1 MFINTFNVS
10 KIKGCDMETYYVL
23 RMEGKLYE
31 GMRIP
36 VGLYIAI
43 TTTVRKHTDA
53 EGNFGILLANT
64 DSINVLAGGIRGF
77 REELGN
83 AGSIIIRNKL
93 VTTRT
98 QKGKMEIVLEPEY
111 TPHKAAVH
119 ILTAIE
125 LCKLC
130 EEKKKGLEIRV
141 ENAGSQNNKM
151 TFDQKVKDAGF
162 KLCPYDAHQLE
173 DVVEW
178 TPSGA

>member
-1 MFINTFNVS
+1 MKS
-10 KIKGCDMETYYVL
+10 YYVL

-36 VGLYIAI
+36 VGLYHAI
-43 TTTVRKHTDA
+43 TTTVRKHTCA
-53 EGNFGILLANT
+53 QGNFEILLADT
-64 DSINVLAGGIRGF
+64 DSIKIGAGGVRNF

-83 AGSIIIRNKL
+83 AGNMILQNKL
-93 VTTRT
+93 VTTRI
-98 QKGKMEIVLEPEY
+98 QKGKTETVLEPDY

-130 EEKKKGLEIRV
+130 EEKKKGLEIKV
-141 ENAGSQNNKM
+141 EKGGPYNNKM
-151 TFDQKVKDAGF
+151 TFDKKVKDADF
-162 KLCPYDAHQLE
+162 KLCPYNAHQLE